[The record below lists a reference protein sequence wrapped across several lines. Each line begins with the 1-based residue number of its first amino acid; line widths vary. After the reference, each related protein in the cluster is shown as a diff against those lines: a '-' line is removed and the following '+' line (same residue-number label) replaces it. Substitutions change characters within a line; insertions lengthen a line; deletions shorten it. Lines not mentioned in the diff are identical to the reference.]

1 MASDDTFTA
10 EVPQDVVEHENFDKW
25 EDKIDGSQL
34 TRIEAAKDKIESE
47 GLITNAKDLKD
58 GLYEKKWRNG
68 LRLYFAV
75 VEDEEGKK
83 TLLLLGSGK
92 DKEQDKAI
100 KKSRKALE
108 NYEVVKED
116 IKYNPNKK

>member
-10 EVPQDVVEHENFDKW
+10 EVPQEVEEHENFDKW

-34 TRIEAAKDKIESE
+34 TRIEAAKDKIENE
-47 GLITNAKDLKD
+47 GLITNAKNLKD

-108 NYEVVKED
+108 DYQVVKED
-116 IKYNPNKK
+116 IKYSPNKK

>member
-10 EVPQDVVEHENFDKW
+10 EVPKEVEEHGNFNKW

-34 TRIEAAKDKIESE
+34 IKIEAAKEKIVNE
-47 GLITNAKDLKD
+47 GLVTNAKDLKD
-58 GLYEKKWRNG
+58 GLYEKKWKSG

-75 VEDEEGKK
+75 IEKEKGRK

-100 KKSRKALE
+100 RKSKKALE
-108 NYEVVKED
+108 EYQVVKED
-116 IKYNPNKK
+116 IKYNSSKK

>member
-10 EVPQDVVEHENFDKW
+10 EVPREVLEHENFGKW

-34 TRIEAAKDKIESE
+34 TRIESTKDKIENA

-58 GLYEKKWRNG
+58 GLYEKKWKNG

-75 VEDEEGKK
+75 VEDEKGKK

-100 KKSRKALE
+100 RKSRRALE
-108 NYEVVKED
+108 DYQVVKED
-116 IKYNPNKK
+116 IKYNPSKK